1 MILRHHFKRLRR
13 DQRGSILVE
22 FAMLAPVIIM
32 AMIGV
37 FHVAIYMQNYN
48 SLRSVASDTSR
59 RIMVEYQK
67 ENELSTDEVR
77 AIARS
82 IAVGAPYLL
91 ETDQLSIDIT
101 EEATSRVEGAKEF
114 TVALSYTGESFM
126 PMMDFEPFD
135 MTYERPIFVVE
146 EEDDEEEEDAG

>member
-1 MILRHHFKRLRR
+1 
-13 DQRGSILVE
+13 
-22 FAMLAPVIIM
+22 MLAPVIIM

-37 FHVAIYMQNYN
+37 FHVAIYMQNHN

-67 ENELSTDEVR
+67 ENELSGGEIS

-91 ETDQLSIDIT
+91 DTDQLKLDVT
-101 EEATSRVEGAKEF
+101 EETTSRVEGATE
-114 TVALSYTGESFM
+114 YTITLAYRGESFM
-126 PMMDFEPFD
+126 PLIDFDAFE
-135 MTYERPIFVVE
+135 MNYERSIFVVSE
-146 EEDDEEEEDAG
+146 ADAEDEEEEEDG